1 MPYHYSPVVLVIFDG
16 WGVAPPNPSNAITA
30 AKLPNFQNYLRHY
43 PAMTLHACGPEV
55 GLSYG
60 EIGNSEVGHLNIGA
74 GRVYY
79 QSAPRINQAILDQ
92 SFFSNPAFVKA
103 AAHVQKNKSN
113 LHLITLLTSSNVHAS
128 NEHLYAMLEFCKRE
142 GLGKQVFLHIILDG
156 RDSTYNSGATL
167 VAELTK
173 KMHALKVG
181 SIASLSGRFYAMDR
195 DNRWER
201 VGAAYQAMARGESV
215 KTADDPLAAI
225 EASYAE
231 KVYDEEFVPTVI
243 TKRGKPVATVQE
255 GDAAIFLNFRPDR
268 ARELTKAFV
277 LPGFNKFDRPDN
289 KNLFFVTMMEY
300 EKDLPAVV
308 AYAPLVIKN
317 SLAEVVSS
325 AGLKQFH
332 TAETEKYA
340 HVTFFLNG
348 TVEEPFPGEVRS
360 LVPSPQVSSYAT
372 TPAMSAN
379 DVTKAAVKAITSGEY
394 QLVVINYAN
403 ADMVGHTGDLA
414 AAIKAC
420 ETLDTC
426 LKNVVEHTLS
436 QGGVAVITAD
446 HGNVEEM
453 VNLQTGAIDKE
464 HSINPVPFIIVGKEF
479 QGRAGAGG
487 DPPEGDLSLLPP
499 VGVLS
504 DVAPTVLSLMGLPQP
519 PEMTGTP
526 LI

>member
-1 MPYHYSPVVLVIFDG
+1 MAYQYNPVVLVIFDG
-16 WGVAPPNPSNAITA
+16 WGVAPPNPSNAITSA
-30 AKLPNFQNYLRHY
+30 RLPNFQNYLRHY
-43 PAMTLHACGPEV
+43 PAMTLHASGPEV
-55 GLSYG
+55 GLGYG
-60 EIGNSEVGHLNIGA
+60 EIGNSEVGHLNMGA

-79 QSAPRINQAILDQ
+79 QSAPRISQAILDE
-92 SFFSNPAFVKA
+92 SFFSNPAITKA
-103 AAHVQKNKSN
+103 VEHARKNNSN
-113 LHLITLLTSSNVHAS
+113 LHLIAMLTSSNVHAS
-128 NEHLYAMLEFCKRE
+128 NDHLYAMLELCKKE
-142 GLGKQVFLHIILDG
+142 KLGKQVFIHVILDG

-167 VAELTK
+167 VAELEK
-173 KMHALKVG
+173 KLHTLKVG
-181 SIASLSGRFYAMDR
+181 TIASLSGRFYAMDR

-201 VGAAYQAMARGESV
+201 VGAAYRAMAVGESPHQ
-215 KTADDPLAAI
+215 AEDALSAI
-225 EASYAE
+225 EASYKE

-243 TKRGKPVATVQE
+243 AKRGKPIGPVRD

-277 LPGFNKFDRPDN
+277 LPGFNKFERPALKD
-289 KNLFFVTMMEY
+289 LLFVTLMEY
-300 EKDLPAVV
+300 EKDLPALV
-308 AYAPLVIKN
+308 AFQPLVVKN
-317 SLAEVVSS
+317 CLAEVVAT

-332 TAETEKYA
+332 VAETEKYA

-348 TVEEPFPGEVRS
+348 TLEEPFAGETRK
-360 LVPSPQVSSYAT
+360 LIPSPHVSSYAEV
-372 TPAMSAN
+372 PAMSA
-379 DVTKAAVKAITSGEY
+379 VEVSKEAVKAITSGQY
-394 QLVVINYAN
+394 NLVVVNFAN
-403 ADMVGHTGDLA
+403 ADMVGHTGNLP

-420 ETLDTC
+420 EVLDGC
-426 LKNVVEHTLS
+426 LKNIIEHTLS

-446 HGNVEEM
+446 HGNAEEM

-464 HSINPVPFIIVGKEF
+464 HSINPVPCIIVGKEF

-504 DVAPTVLSLMGLPQP
+504 DVAPTVLALMGLPQP